1 MTTMTS
7 AGRRVSPS
15 AIALAGTFLAALTLA
30 ACGEDTD
37 TSTDATT
44 PATTLDAAPPTM
56 QAAPP
61 AMQAAPP
68 AMQATPPAMEAAPPA
83 MAAAP
88 AGGAV
93 TTLTID
99 NLVGAW
105 AADTAACSTPSEVTT
120 ITATTFSG
128 GGMTRTVSSATP
140 GVDGLDIVLAGTV
153 DNAPI
158 TETWTFA
165 PAGTTPP
172 LTSVSV
178 TMGGE
183 IAVTWVRCPAPNTS
197 ATPVVTP
204 LP

>member
-7 AGRRVSPS
+7 AGRRGSPR

-30 ACGEDTD
+30 ACGDDTD
-37 TSTDATT
+37 TATDTTT
-44 PATTLDAAPPTM
+44 PATTLET
-56 QAAPP
+56 APP
-61 AMQAAPP
+61 AMQATPP

-83 MAAAP
+83 MAATP
-88 AGGAV
+88 AGETA
-93 TTLTID
+93 TTLTLA

-105 AADTAACSTPSEVTT
+105 AADIAACNTPSEVTT

-128 GGMTRTVSSATP
+128 GGMTRTVTSATP
-140 GVDGLDIVLAGTV
+140 GVDGLDVVLAGTI

-158 TETWTFA
+158 TETWTFE

-183 IAVTWVRCPAPNTS
+183 TAVTWVRCPAP
-197 ATPVVTP
+197 ATTTAPAVTP

>member
-7 AGRRVSPS
+7 AGRRVSPR
-15 AIALAGTFLAALTLA
+15 AVALAGTFLAALTLA
-30 ACGEDTD
+30 ACGDDTD
-37 TSTDATT
+37 TATDTTT
-44 PATTLDAAPPTM
+44 PAATIE
-56 QAAPP
+56 
-61 AMQAAPP
+61 AAPP
-68 AMQATPPAMEAAPPA
+68 AMQATPPAMEAAAPAMEAAPPA

-88 AGGAV
+88 AGA
-93 TTLTID
+93 TAAALTID

-105 AADTAACSTPSEVTT
+105 AADTAACGTPTEVTT

-140 GVDGLDIVLAGTV
+140 GVDGLDVVLAGRI

-183 IAVTWVRCPAPNTS
+183 AAVTWVRCPAP
-197 ATPVVTP
+197 ATTTTPGLTP